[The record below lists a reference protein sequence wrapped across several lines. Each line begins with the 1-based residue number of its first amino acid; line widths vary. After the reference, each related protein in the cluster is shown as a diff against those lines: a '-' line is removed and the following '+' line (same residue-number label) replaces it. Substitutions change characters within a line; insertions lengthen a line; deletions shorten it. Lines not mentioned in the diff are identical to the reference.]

1 MEVVNSRHSTSVYA
15 SIHVAAQP
23 SRGGVSVAPTLLP
36 HRTIFGASMKRF
48 HVHVAVSDLNK
59 SIAFYSAMFG
69 EQPDVVKSDYA
80 KWMLED
86 PRINFA
92 ISHRGQAPGV
102 NHLGMQADNDAEL
115 EAIHA
120 NLQKADTAVLT
131 EKDAHC
137 CYARSDKYWI
147 TDPQG
152 IAWESF
158 RSLGTIPLF
167 GSAEADEASATAS
180 SSCGGDT
187 TVTASCCSPTEQQVA
202 PATKSAS
209 GCCARS

>member
-1 MEVVNSRHSTSVYA
+1 
-15 SIHVAAQP
+15 
-23 SRGGVSVAPTLLP
+23 
-36 HRTIFGASMKRF
+36 MKRF
-48 HVHVAVSDLNK
+48 HVHVAVSDLRQ

-69 EQPDVVKSDYA
+69 EQPDVVKPDYA

-92 ISHRGQAPGV
+92 ISDRGQTPGV
-102 NHLGMQADNDAEL
+102 NHLGMQADSDAEL

-120 NLQKADTAVLT
+120 NLQKADAAVLA

-137 CYARSDKYWI
+137 CYARSDKYWV

-158 RSLGTIPLF
+158 RSLATIPLF
-167 GSAEADEASATAS
+167 GSTESGVSGATTS
-180 SSCGGDT
+180 SSCGGD
-187 TVTASCCSPTEQQVA
+187 VTSAASCCSPTEQQVS
-202 PATKSAS
+202 PAAKSAG

>member
-1 MEVVNSRHSTSVYA
+1 
-15 SIHVAAQP
+15 
-23 SRGGVSVAPTLLP
+23 
-36 HRTIFGASMKRF
+36 MKRF
-48 HVHVAVSDLNK
+48 HVHVAVKDL
-59 SIAFYSAMFG
+59 SESVRFYSAIFG
-69 EQPDVVKSDYA
+69 APSVLKDDYA

-92 ISHRGQAPGV
+92 ISHRGHTPGI
-102 NHLGMQADNDAEL
+102 NHLGMQAENDAEL

-120 NLQKADTAVLT
+120 NLQKADTAVVA

-137 CYARSDKYWI
+137 CYARSDKYWV

-158 RSLGTIPLF
+158 RSLATIPLF
-167 GSAEADEASATAS
+167 GSAESDVSVPTTS

-187 TVTASCCSPTEQQVA
+187 SSAASCCSPTQQQAV